1 MGQSKEAGRG
11 VNQKESLREREKEF
25 SMNTIKKIL
34 SPAILLTLV
43 FALPGLQAATTGT
56 VDGFVKDLKTGQLLE
71 GVKITLISEKTQLA
85 FELKTDKRGHFHK
98 SGIIPGKYKILIEKE
113 GYIPQGGSIR
123 VFLAKT
129 MRLEYKIE
137 SAESSSH
144 DEPASAEPAASGMEL
159 ISAGKYAEA
168 ITKLSK
174 IIEQA
179 PLNPV
184 PYFYRG
190 LAYERSGYSEEA
202 LEDYRKATELKTDF
216 ILPYTRSGI
225 LWAKQGNFEKAIEFY
240 KKSLNSGDQDSATHY
255 NYGACLIN
263 LGKKEEARSTF
274 ETLIDQDPDYSDAY
288 YQLGIIYL
296 SAGEIDRAIELLE
309 TFIAKDPENNK
320 APQTREILKTLKEK
334 RSAAD

>member
-1 MGQSKEAGRG
+1 
-11 VNQKESLREREKEF
+11 
-25 SMNTIKKIL
+25 MNTIKKIL
-34 SPAILLTLV
+34 SLAILLTLV
-43 FALPGLQAATTGT
+43 FALPGLQADTTGA

-98 SGIIPGKYKILIEKE
+98 SGLISGKYKILLEKE
-113 GYIPQGGSIR
+113 GYIPQGGSTR

-129 MRLEYKIE
+129 LRLEYKIE
-137 SAESSSH
+137 SAENPSL
-144 DEPASAEPAASGMEL
+144 DEPASAEPTASGMGL

-168 ITKLSK
+168 ITKLSQ

-225 LWAKQGNFEKAIEFY
+225 LWAKKRNFEIAAQFYRKAID
-240 KKSLNSGDQDSATHY
+240 SNDQDSTTHY
-255 NYGACLIN
+255 NYAVCLTN
-263 LGKKEEARSTF
+263 LGKREEARVVF
-274 ETLIDQDPDYSDAY
+274 EKLLSQDPDYVDVY
-288 YQLGIIYL
+288 YQLGILYI
-296 SAGEIDRAIELLE
+296 SADEIARAKELLE
-309 TFIAKDPENNK
+309 MFISKDPENEK
-320 APQTREILKTLKEK
+320 ASLAREILKSLKREF
-334 RSAAD
+334 

>member
-1 MGQSKEAGRG
+1 
-11 VNQKESLREREKEF
+11 
-25 SMNTIKKIL
+25 MNTIKKIL

-43 FALPGLQAATTGT
+43 FALPSLQADTTGA

-98 SGIIPGKYKILIEKE
+98 SGLIPGKYKILLEKE

-123 VFLAKT
+123 VFLAKIL
-129 MRLEYKIE
+129 RLEFKIE
-137 SAESSSH
+137 SAENSSL

-225 LWAKQGNFEKAIEFY
+225 LWAKKGNFEIAAQFYRKAID
-240 KKSLNSGDQDSATHY
+240 SNDQDSTTHY
-255 NYGACLIN
+255 NYAGCLIN
-263 LGKKEEARSTF
+263 LGKSEEARVVF
-274 ETLIDQDPDYSDAY
+274 EKLLSQDPDYVDVY
-288 YQLGIIYL
+288 YQLGILYI
-296 SAGEIDRAIELLE
+296 SADEIARAKELLE
-309 TFIAKDPENNK
+309 MFISKDPENEK
-320 APQTREILKTLKEK
+320 ASLAREILKSLNREF
-334 RSAAD
+334 

>member
-1 MGQSKEAGRG
+1 
-11 VNQKESLREREKEF
+11 
-25 SMNTIKKIL
+25 MNTIKKIL

-43 FALPGLQAATTGT
+43 FALPSLQADTTGA

-98 SGIIPGKYKILIEKE
+98 SGIIPGKYKIILEKE
-113 GYIPQGGSIR
+113 GYIPQEGSIR

-129 MRLEYKIE
+129 IRLELKIE
-137 SAESSSH
+137 SAENSSL
-144 DEPASAEPAASGMEL
+144 DEPASAEPAASGIEL

-168 ITKLSK
+168 ITKFSK

-225 LWAKQGNFEKAIEFY
+225 LWAKKGNFEIAAQFYRKAID
-240 KKSLNSGDQDSATHY
+240 SNDQDSTTHY
-255 NYGACLIN
+255 NYAVCLTN
-263 LGKKEEARSTF
+263 LGKSEEARVVF
-274 ETLIDQDPDYSDAY
+274 EKLLSQDPDYVDVY
-288 YQLGIIYL
+288 YQLGILYI
-296 SAGEIDRAIELLE
+296 SADEIARAKELLE
-309 TFIAKDPENNK
+309 MFISKDPENEK
-320 APQTREILKTLKEK
+320 ASLAREILKSLNREF
-334 RSAAD
+334 